1 MKEVIKIVTLNAESC
16 MYNAERMVV
25 QEVETKMN
33 LHFKHKRMYIH
44 HENNMN

>member
-1 MKEVIKIVTLNAESC
+1 VKEVIKIVTLNAESC

-33 LHFKHKRMYIH
+33 LHFKHKRTYIH
-44 HENNMN
+44 HEK